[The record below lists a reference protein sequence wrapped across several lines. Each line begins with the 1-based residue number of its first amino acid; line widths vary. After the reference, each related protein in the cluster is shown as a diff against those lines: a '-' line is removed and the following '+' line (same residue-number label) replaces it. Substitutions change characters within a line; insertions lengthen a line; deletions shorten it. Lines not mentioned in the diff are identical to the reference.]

1 MRDGMKQKVSRGWF
15 RIPGSGF
22 TVHGSRFTVQ
32 DRNNPGSA
40 TIAHSPTVFS
50 HPSPLVILFL
60 LIFCLTACHGY
71 PPPGKKTPPKPWET
85 PQNAPSTD
93 QVKWTYY
100 PGGLTLNLKADRNL
114 NLFEGFSHNI
124 LLCTYQMTAPA
135 AFQELAA
142 NLGGIRKLLECA
154 RFDQTVVHVER
165 RFISPGQEST
175 FVLDRAE
182 GARHVG
188 LVAGYN
194 DLQPGLVTTLYTF
207 PILTSKDGW
216 WPWSSDVYN
225 PGTLTMDILLGPNSI
240 QRMGVE

>member
-1 MRDGMKQKVSRGWF
+1 MRAVMKNFIQGC
-15 RIPGSGF
+15 GF
-22 TVHGSRFTVQ
+22 MVHGSRFTV
-32 DRNNPGSA
+32 PSA
-40 TIAHSPTVFS
+40 RSQFNAARSLPPLR
-50 HPSPLVILFL
+50 PSTPSLQLSALFL
-60 LIFCLTACHGY
+60 LLLFFLSACHGY
-71 PPPGKKTPPKPWET
+71 PPPGKKPPPKPWET
-85 PQNAPSTD
+85 LQNAASPD
-93 QVKWTYY
+93 QVKWTYL
-100 PGGLTLNLKADRNL
+100 PGGLTLNLKADKDL

-124 LLCTYQMTAPA
+124 LLCTYQMSSPA

-154 RFDQTVVHVER
+154 RFDQSVVHVER

-182 GARHVG
+182 GAQHIG
-188 LVAGYN
+188 LAAGYN
-194 DLQPGLVTTLYTF
+194 DLQPGLVTTLYSF
-207 PILTSKDGW
+207 PVVTGRDGW

>member
-1 MRDGMKQKVSRGWF
+1 MRQVMKKIHRGSR
-15 RIPGSGF
+15 F
-22 TVHGSRFTVQ
+22 TVHGSRFTGLGRKVCASISADILSSRGVQ
-32 DRNNPGSA
+32 
-40 TIAHSPTVFS
+40 
-50 HPSPLVILFL
+50 PSPFTLQPSTLSLFL
-60 LIFCLTACHGY
+60 LLILCLTACHGY
-71 PPPGKKTPPKPWET
+71 PPPGKKAPPKPWET
-85 PQNAPSTD
+85 PQNAASPD
-93 QVKWTYY
+93 QVKWSYL
-100 PGGLTLNLKADRNL
+100 PGGLTMNLKADKNL

-142 NLGGIRKLLECA
+142 NIGGIRKLLECA

-182 GARHVG
+182 GGQHVG

-194 DLQPGLVTTLYTF
+194 DLQPGLVTTMYSF
-207 PILTSKDGW
+207 PVTTNKDGW